1 MNDLS
6 LHYQKALKYHK
17 QKRPERTTFKPLPFV
32 YKVNYLPNLIE
43 TPIKPVT

>member
-1 MNDLS
+1 MTLVYIIKMQWNTTN
-6 LHYQKALKYHK
+6 K
-17 QKRPERTTFKPLPFV
+17 KRPERTTFKPLPFV